1 MWEIVVRSKLQ
12 PLLSDC
18 LRSERCKARLGREW
32 VSQGRQAPPR
42 MLFYFATCPAGESKL
57 LFISFLFLH
66 FYYTASGITSRYFV
80 VALAPMLCSFY
91 MTSE

>member
-1 MWEIVVRSKLQ
+1 MWEIIVRSKLQ

-42 MLFYFATCPAGESKL
+42 MLFYFATCPAGESQSYY
-57 LFISFLFLH
+57 FFLFYFCILLYCEWDH
-66 FYYTASGITSRYFV
+66 IEIFCSGSGAH
-80 VALAPMLCSFY
+80 AL
-91 MTSE
+91 